1 MVSLAMRILALLN
14 GDGGTLKTTDLDW
27 LSALIKDEFAVHG
40 HEITVEIV
48 AGKDVVPAIEQ
59 AAERKDVDVLL
70 VGGGDGT
77 VSAAAAAV
85 FETDTALAILPAGT
99 MNLFARTLQ
108 IPLGL
113 EAAVKALAGG
123 TITKVDV
130 ATVNG
135 KPFVHQF
142 AAGLHARMVRF
153 RERITYRS
161 RLGKI
166 WATTRA
172 ITLAV
177 RKLPKVE
184 LLINVDGRTERLL
197 CSAIAISNN
206 LYGLGH
212 VPFADNPKGGV
223 LGVYICT
230 ERNISRVAK
239 LTLDI
244 FTGQWRSNP
253 SLLVKTAKHVQLSHR
268 GKPRSNRAV
277 RDGEL
282 ELLDDL
288 SEVELHPLGLS
299 VLVPADASY
308 LEEATPADQSA
319 VPAPGA
325 ASSTP

>member
-1 MVSLAMRILALLN
+1 MRILALLN
-14 GDGGTLKTTDLDW
+14 RDGGTLKTTDLDW
-27 LSALIKDEFAVHG
+27 LSALIRDEFSVHG
-40 HEITVEIV
+40 HEVEVEFCAGREVV
-48 AGKDVVPAIEQ
+48 AAIEK
-59 AAERKDVDVLL
+59 AAKREDVDVLL

-85 FETDTALAILPAGT
+85 FEGETALAILPAGT

-108 IPLGL
+108 IPLNL

-123 TITKVDV
+123 TVTKVDV

-135 KPFVHQF
+135 KPFIHQF

-161 RLGKI
+161 RLGKM

-172 ITLAV
+172 IALAFK
-177 RKLPKVE
+177 KLPKVE
-184 LLINVDGRTERLL
+184 ILINVDGRTERLL

-206 LYGLGH
+206 LYGPGH
-212 VPFADNPKGGV
+212 LPFADNPKGGV
-223 LGVYICT
+223 LGVYVCT
-230 ERNISRVAK
+230 EREINRVAK

-244 FTGQWRSNP
+244 FTGKWRDNP
-253 SLLVKTAKHVQLSHR
+253 SLIVKTAHHVQLAHR

-288 SEVELHPLGLS
+288 SKVELHPLALS
-299 VLVPADASY
+299 VLVPAEATY
-308 LEEATPADQSA
+308 LERSPGSDGEA
-319 VPAPGA
+319 A
-325 ASSTP
+325 ASV

>member
-1 MVSLAMRILALLN
+1 MVASQMRILALLN
-14 GDGGTLKTTDLDW
+14 RDGGTLKTTDLDW
-27 LSALIKDEFAVHG
+27 LSGLIRDEFSVHG
-40 HEITVEIV
+40 HDVRVEIH
-48 AGKDVVPAIEQ
+48 AGKDIVGAIDR
-59 AAERKDVDVLL
+59 AAGGEGLDVLL

-85 FETDTALAILPAGT
+85 FRTDTALAILPAGT

-108 IPLGL
+108 IPLNL

-123 TITKVDV
+123 TVTKVDV

-135 KPFVHQF
+135 KPFIHQF

-153 RERITYRS
+153 REKIAYRS
-161 RLGKI
+161 RLGKM

-172 ITLAV
+172 IALAF

-197 CSAIAISNN
+197 CSAIAVSNN
-206 LYGLGH
+206 LYGPDHL
-212 VPFADNPKGGV
+212 PFADDPKGGV

-230 ERNISRVAK
+230 DRNLNRVAK
-239 LTLDI
+239 LTFDI
-244 FTGQWRSNP
+244 FTGKWRNNP
-253 SLLVKTAKHVQLSHR
+253 SLVVKTAKHVQLAHK

-277 RDGEL
+277 RDGEM

-299 VLVPADASY
+299 VMVPAEATY
-308 LEEATPADQSA
+308 LEQAEEAAETRRPVSETVAE
-319 VPAPGA
+319 
-325 ASSTP
+325 